1 MSNSGASFFRNGFL
15 QANMKTAAIPLSP
28 RGYSKLEGR
37 RNQRRNE
44 KGFFVSPDGDSS
56 VQGLL
61 GLEADS
67 AGYFFFRFGETRG
80 FITARFIVSSAF

>member
-15 QANMKTAAIPLSP
+15 QANMKTAGLPLSP
-28 RGYSKLEGR
+28 DGDSKLEGR

-61 GLEADS
+61 GLEAVLFDE
-67 AGYFFFRFGETRG
+67 AKEG
-80 FITARFIVSSAF
+80 VLVHL

>member
-1 MSNSGASFFRNGFL
+1 MRNAGL
-15 QANMKTAAIPLSP
+15 PLSP

-61 GLEADS
+61 GLEAVLFDEAEES
-67 AGYFFFRFGETRG
+67 
-80 FITARFIVSSAF
+80 VLVHL

>member
-1 MSNSGASFFRNGFL
+1 MRNAGL
-15 QANMKTAAIPLSP
+15 QLWPH
-28 RGYSKLEGR
+28 GYSKLEGR

-61 GLEADS
+61 GLEAVLFDEAEES
-67 AGYFFFRFGETRG
+67 VL
-80 FITARFIVSSAF
+80 IHL